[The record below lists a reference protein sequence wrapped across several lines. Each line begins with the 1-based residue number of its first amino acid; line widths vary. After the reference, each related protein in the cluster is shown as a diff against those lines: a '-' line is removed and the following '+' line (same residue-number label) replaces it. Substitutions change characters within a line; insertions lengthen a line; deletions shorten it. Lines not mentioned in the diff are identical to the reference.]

1 MAWKLG
7 ARKYMEVHM
16 LIERPSRI
24 GAMLAVTLAFACSD
38 ALVVQSAA
46 HDRASAGTEHTQQVR
61 PRHHHPLVQR
71 ERRGPRHAH
80 AVTGY
85 PPRLPSMPYYGAPA
99 YTGPGFVYVP
109 NRGYLDQDCDMP
121 TSTCPN
127 DLRDVQ

>member
-1 MAWKLG
+1 MPGTRYYK
-7 ARKYMEVHM
+7 EVHM

-24 GAMLAVTLAFACSD
+24 GAMLAVALAFAGSD

-61 PRHHHPLVQR
+61 PRHHHPLVRR
-71 ERRGPRHAH
+71 ERSGPRHAH
-80 AVTGY
+80 AVAGY
-85 PPRLPSMPYYGAPA
+85 PPRLPSMPSYAPPPYA
-99 YTGPGFVYVP
+99 GGFVYVP